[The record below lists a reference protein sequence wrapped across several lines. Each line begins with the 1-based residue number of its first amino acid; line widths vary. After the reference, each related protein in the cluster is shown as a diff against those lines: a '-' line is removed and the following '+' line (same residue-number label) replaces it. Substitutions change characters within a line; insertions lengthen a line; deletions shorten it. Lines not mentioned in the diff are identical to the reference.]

1 MLSALVVL
9 TFREHRI
16 ARHADPI
23 DAAQGKSFEK
33 MANAKIALNMNES
46 LQIRSSAQR
55 QFVPNE
61 SDLIKMENVETVL
74 STKDNKKMVKY
85 VDLIL
90 VLADNDF

>member
-9 TFREHRI
+9 TFTEHRI

-23 DAAQGKSFEK
+23 DAVQGKSFEK
-33 MANAKIALNMNES
+33 MANAKIALNINES
-46 LQIRSSAQR
+46 LQIRNSAQR
-55 QFVPNE
+55 QFALND

-74 STKDNKKMVKY
+74 STKDNKKTLQY
-85 VDLIL
+85 ADLIL